1 MKAISDTGKITELN
15 ISCGNITSE
24 YYFDNGEKKKCLLEF
39 ESIEEIFKLQKF
51 LNDAID
57 NIM

>member
-1 MKAISDTGKITELN
+1 MKVATDTGKITELG
-15 ISCGNITSE
+15 ISYGNITSE

-57 NIM
+57 NII